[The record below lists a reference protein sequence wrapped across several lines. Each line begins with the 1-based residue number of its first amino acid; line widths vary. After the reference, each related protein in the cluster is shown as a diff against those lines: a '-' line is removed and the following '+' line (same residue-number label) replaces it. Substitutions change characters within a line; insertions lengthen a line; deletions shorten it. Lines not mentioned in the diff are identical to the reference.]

1 MGRRLL
7 NLTPEEKEMR
17 RVKRIAQSRAWAAA
31 HPDEIRAT
39 AREYHQ
45 RHKERINLRRI
56 ELRKMVKAADE
67 ANNAAYAASPLI

>member
-17 RVKRIAQSRAWAAA
+17 RLKRIAQSRAWAAA
-31 HPDEIRAT
+31 HPEEIRAT

-45 RHKERINLRRI
+45 RHKERLNLRRA
-56 ELRKMVKAADE
+56 ELRRTVAREKAA
-67 ANNAAYAASPLI
+67 ALLL